1 MNMVIHDLRNPAESI
16 HEGLKQAKE
25 LMLSKFQEIFLESK
39 KMLQNEILNSQS
51 QIIGNVNVSAS
62 GIRNDY

>member
-1 MNMVIHDLRNPAESI
+1 MVIHDLRNPAESI

-39 KMLQNEILNSQS
+39 KMLQNEILNS
-51 QIIGNVNVSAS
+51 
-62 GIRNDY
+62 

>member
-1 MNMVIHDLRNPAESI
+1 LRQEKIKKLESQLETSKLFMNMVIHDLRNPAESI

-39 KMLQNEILNSQS
+39 KMLQNEILNS
-51 QIIGNVNVSAS
+51 
-62 GIRNDY
+62 